1 MLCLGSHCN
10 KDFFL
15 FYYSFGGCK
24 KFNTDMLCQYGVK
37 ELDDLGFLYVS
48 I

>member
-1 MLCLGSHCN
+1 MPLVVV
-10 KDFFL
+10 
-15 FYYSFGGCK
+15 K
-24 KFNTDMLCQYGVK
+24 KLNTDMLCQYGVK